1 MCPFSLLFVLT
12 SPHPSLFPFRDALL
26 REGQEQISMSFWNDP
41 LKVAADW
48 LMGIFTGWGMPE
60 VAAQILIGFLG
71 IFVLISLLM
80 VLDIFLVWVER
91 KVVSRFQDRI
101 GPNRVGPFGLIQ
113 PFADIIKLLIKEDIT
128 PGGADRVVYN
138 IAPMLSMMSVLIL
151 WAVVPL
157 APRIIGVDL
166 NIGALYIIA
175 AGAIGT
181 LSIIMAGW
189 SSNNKFAL
197 IGAFR
202 QVAVMVSFEIPML
215 TMLLIPTIFAGS
227 MGFNAIT
234 EAQDIWF
241 FWLAPLAAIIFL
253 IAAIAE
259 LGRAPFDMSEGES
272 ELVAGFNTEYSGMKF
287 GMFYAGELLHA
298 FTFGGFWAILFFGG
312 YRFFGLERVSAFLA
326 IAVIIFKAFI
336 GYWIIMWI
344 KYTLMRIRIDHMLAF
359 NWKFLTP
366 LAFTLLMVVALMN
379 ALLKGTPTLVY
390 VAGMFLSNLGL
401 GWIALEVVRS
411 YSHGEREKVEGP
423 KPVVEA
429 VHH

>member
-1 MCPFSLLFVLT
+1 
-12 SPHPSLFPFRDALL
+12 
-26 REGQEQISMSFWNDP
+26 MSFWKDP

-48 LMGIFTGWGMPE
+48 LMGILTGWGMPE
-60 VAAQILIGFLG
+60 LPAQVLIGFLG
-71 IFVLISLLM
+71 VLILISILM

-151 WAVVPL
+151 WAIVPL
-157 APRIIGVDL
+157 APTILGVDL

-215 TMLLIPTIFAGS
+215 TMLLIPTILAGS
-227 MGFNAIT
+227 MGMTAII
-234 EAQDIWF
+234 EKQNIWF
-241 FWLAPLAAIIFL
+241 VWLAPLAAVIFL
-253 IAAIAE
+253 ITAIAE
-259 LGRAPFDMSEGES
+259 LGRAPFDMAEGES
-272 ELVAGFNTEYSGMKF
+272 ELVAGYNTEYSGMKF

-298 FTFGGFWAILFFGG
+298 FTYGGFLAILFFGG
-312 YRFFGLERVSAFLA
+312 YRFFGLEQVSPFLA
-326 IAVIIFKAFI
+326 IAVIIFKAFV

-366 LAFTLLMVVALMN
+366 LAFTLLMVTALVN
-379 ALLKGTPTLVY
+379 ALLAGTPAWLY
-390 VAGMFLSNLGL
+390 VAGMFLSNVVLA
-401 GWIALEVVRS
+401 WAALEIARS
-411 YSHGEREKVEGP
+411 YGRKEREKVEGV
-423 KPVVEA
+423 KNVVTTSRSIP
-429 VHH
+429 

>member
-1 MCPFSLLFVLT
+1 
-12 SPHPSLFPFRDALL
+12 
-26 REGQEQISMSFWNDP
+26 MSFWNDP

-48 LMGIFTGWGMPE
+48 LLGIFTGWGMPE
-60 VAAQILIGFLG
+60 LIAQILIGFLG
-71 IFVLISLLM
+71 IFLLIALLM
-80 VLDIFLVWVER
+80 VLDIFLVWIER
-91 KVVSRFQDRI
+91 KVVARFQDRL

-113 PFADIIKLLIKEDIT
+113 PFADIIKLIIKEDIT
-128 PGGADRVVYN
+128 PAGADKVVYN
-138 IAPMLSMMSVLIL
+138 IAPLLSMMSVLIL

-157 APRIIGVDL
+157 APKIIGVDL

-202 QVAVMVSFEIPML
+202 QVAVMVAFEIPML
-215 TMLLIPTIFAGS
+215 TMLLIPTIFAES
-227 MGFNAIT
+227 MGFNAII

-241 FWLAPLAAIIFL
+241 VVLAPLGALIFL

-259 LGRAPFDMSEGES
+259 LGRAPFDLSEGES

-298 FTFGGFWAILFFGG
+298 FTFGGFLGILFFGG
-312 YRFFGLERVSAFLA
+312 YRFFGLEQVSAFLA
-326 IAVIIFKAFI
+326 IAVIVFKAMI
-336 GYWIIMWI
+336 GYWIIMWV

-366 LAFTLLMVVALMN
+366 LAFVLLMVTALMN
-379 ALLKGTPTLVY
+379 ALLKGTSPWIY
-390 VAGMFLSNLGL
+390 ASGMFLSNVAL
-401 GWIALEVVRS
+401 GWIALEVGRVVSRK
-411 YSHGEREKVEGP
+411 EREKLEGP
-423 KPVVEA
+423 KAAAEA
-429 VHH
+429 AQH

>member
-1 MCPFSLLFVLT
+1 
-12 SPHPSLFPFRDALL
+12 
-26 REGQEQISMSFWNDP
+26 MSFWKDP

-48 LMGIFTGWGMPE
+48 LMGILTGWGMPE
-60 VAAQILIGFLG
+60 VAAQVLIGFLG
-71 IFVLISLLM
+71 VLTLISILM

-128 PGGADRVVYN
+128 PSGADKVVYN

-151 WAVVPL
+151 WAIVPL
-157 APRIIGVDL
+157 APTILGVDL

-215 TMLLIPTIFAGS
+215 TMLLIPTILAGS
-227 MGFNAIT
+227 MGMNAII
-234 EAQDIWF
+234 EKQDIWF
-241 FWLAPLAAIIFL
+241 FWLSPLAALIFL
-253 IAAIAE
+253 ITAIAE
-259 LGRAPFDMSEGES
+259 LGRAPFDMAEGES
-272 ELVAGFNTEYSGMKF
+272 ELVAGYNTEYSGMKF

-298 FTFGGFWAILFFGG
+298 FTYGGFLAILFFGG
-312 YRFFGLERVSAFLA
+312 YRFFGLEQVSPFLA
-326 IAVIIFKAFI
+326 IAVIIFKAFV
-336 GYWIIMWI
+336 GYWVIMWI
-344 KYTLMRIRIDHMLAF
+344 KYTLLRIRIDHMLAF

-366 LAFTLLMVVALMN
+366 LAFTLLMVTALVN
-379 ALLKGTPTLVY
+379 ALLAGTAAWLY
-390 VAGMFLSNLGL
+390 VTGMFLSNVVLA
-401 GWIALEVVRS
+401 WAALEIARS
-411 YSHGEREKVEGP
+411 YGRKERGKTEGMKKVVTTSRSTP
-423 KPVVEA
+423 
-429 VHH
+429 

>member
-1 MCPFSLLFVLT
+1 
-12 SPHPSLFPFRDALL
+12 
-26 REGQEQISMSFWNDP
+26 MSFWNDP

-48 LMGIFTGWGMPE
+48 LMGIFSGWGMPE
-60 VAAQILIGFLG
+60 IAAQILIGFLG
-71 IFVLISLLM
+71 IVLLISLLM

-189 SSNNKFAL
+189 ASNNKFAL

-234 EAQDIWF
+234 EAQDVWF
-241 FWLAPLAAIIFL
+241 VFLAPLAAVIFL

-259 LGRAPFDMSEGES
+259 LGRAPFDMAEGES
-272 ELVAGFNTEYSGMKF
+272 ELVAGYNTEYSGMKF

-312 YRFFGLERVSAFLA
+312 YRFFGLEQVSAFLA
-326 IAVIIFKAFI
+326 IAVIVFKAFL
-336 GYWIIMWI
+336 GYWIIMWV
-344 KYTLMRIRIDHMLAF
+344 KYTLMRIRIDHMLSF

-366 LAFTLLMVVALMN
+366 LAFVLLMVVALVN
-379 ALLKGTPTLVY
+379 ALLAGTPTWIY
-390 VAGMFLSNLGL
+390 VLGMFLSNVLL
-401 GWIALEVVRS
+401 GWIALEIARS
-411 YSHGEREKVEGP
+411 YSHKEREKVEGSRQA
-423 KPVVEA
+423 VE
-429 VHH
+429 VQH